1 MTEMQFWVNKLPP
14 AFQDVPSAHV
24 ICLVY
29 FKAAGHFK
37 LKITQMDEKFLRIRK
52 CLLKTHGHGLQE
64 AGASAALPTSP
75 QTPTVQV
82 EVWLEVG
89 LTPSNT
95 IPSVRV
101 SSLSS
106 RAQFRHG
113 HVIQELMQGT
123 F

>member
-1 MTEMQFWVNKLPP
+1 MATWAV
-14 AFQDVPSAHV
+14 S
-24 ICLVY
+24 
-29 FKAAGHFK
+29 
-37 LKITQMDEKFLRIRK
+37 
-52 CLLKTHGHGLQE
+52 E
-64 AGASAALPTSP
+64 AGASAAVPTSP

-95 IPSVRV
+95 IPSSVRV

-123 F
+123 FQVLRKSRSCLISEIS